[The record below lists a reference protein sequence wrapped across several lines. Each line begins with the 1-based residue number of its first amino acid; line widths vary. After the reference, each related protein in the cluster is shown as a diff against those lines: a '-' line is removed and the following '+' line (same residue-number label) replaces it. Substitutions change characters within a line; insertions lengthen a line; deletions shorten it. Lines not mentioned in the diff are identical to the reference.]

1 MRKIKEFLRPWFTQG
16 TAIGIL
22 LLILAFQPMIDLD
35 YLIYPYLNQFGL
47 PRPSTIIRYLLIPA
61 LIVGCCL
68 LYTSNRRFTDSRSTF
83 ILSENTDNGLFRM
96 CPLSLDSCFAESFIY
111 ALFLY
116 VSYFNYCFIRSSVR
130 CFFNPVFIAKC

>member
-35 YLIYPYLNQFGL
+35 YLIYPFLNQFGL

-61 LIVGCCL
+61 LIVGCGQWDERESVRQSVGILFL
-68 LYTSNRRFTDSRSTF
+68 LV
-83 ILSENTDNGLFRM
+83 GALFRGALGLYRRAEKRSVEFPES
-96 CPLSLDSCFAESFIY
+96 CLIRGNLCFAISNCESK
-111 ALFLY
+111 A
-116 VSYFNYCFIRSSVR
+116 
-130 CFFNPVFIAKC
+130 